1 MRRVGALVMLCVVA
15 VPGQGGAANNANSP
29 ELSQTGPGSSPQ
41 FAEATPSPAT
51 PAGPE
56 LPQIVLN
63 PPRGPVQAAARP
75 ARSLV
80 KLVKKHARPRHGAA
94 SHTPPASI
102 PPWVPPLILAPVL
115 SPVSKRQAE
124 TVPALAPAP
133 ASAATPPRRAA
144 AQPEPDTAT
153 LSGVPAV
160 IGAVLQQPLLPPEPV
175 SSQPVVPE
183 AVPGVQLQL
192 QAGADLGVAAY
203 RHDGQLILI
212 FDQRIPIEATQ
223 VQAARE
229 GGETPMVTPGLVQP
243 GVVQPGL
250 VQSGV
255 VQSGVASTVLT
266 LPWPDSQPATVE
278 RLSTGWLIAAGPGSA
293 TPRPLVPIPLDRR
306 LELRVEQPGRVVT
319 IIDPVDGRTL
329 LAGTARG
336 TTGGRAFVASTSRAP
351 GYTVLPSVLGV
362 VVEPLSDTTELRQSG
377 RGFVLSALN
386 EDLAPG
392 ELEAPP
398 GLAVTRRFD
407 FPALPSAALAR
418 RLQAGLAAA
427 AAAPPRARTQPR
439 LAAAQNLI
447 SLGFAVEAQ
456 ALLTMTAA
464 DDPLALA
471 EPDVVGLGAIAALLA
486 GRVQEAQGLD
496 LPALNLPALNGT
508 ALNGSALNGS
518 ALNGTALDG
527 SALDGSA
534 EIALWRNM
542 RAAWRDGVI
551 THDAALLPL
560 ALSYPAALQARVL
573 PVLAEAAAAAED
585 DAALAVIQAARPDL
599 PGVQLAGAMQL
610 ARSGPPGAALTLLDA
625 LAAGPDRSV
634 SVRAAVT
641 AAELRLHLRE
651 ITPVQA
657 AEIFERQS
665 LAWRGDRQEM
675 AWRLRAAAL
684 RVQAGA
690 WRAALEGLRD
700 TARLTP
706 EGEAGNADTALARDR
721 VADVFRAMIAPGAP
735 PVPPLDFV
743 ALSSEF
749 AAYLPAGETGQRL
762 SAALADTLLALD
774 LPLRAREVL
783 KPLLAGTPPGVV
795 RAGIGARMAQLSLDA
810 GTGADAE
817 AVLAASVA
825 PDLPPAL
832 AEQRVLIEARARAA
846 RNDRAGALALLT
858 TLGTAPAD
866 DLRAA
871 LLAQAGEWRAALDAL
886 TVLAAKRVPASGALP
901 SDAQDIVLRQASAA
915 VHCADAAM
923 LARLRDTALPRM
935 DERRG
940 GLLRLLTA
948 SPITGSSDIARAGQE
963 LALGRDL
970 PGRLQ
975 GLAAK

>member
-1 MRRVGALVMLCVVA
+1 MRRVGALVVLCVVA
-15 VPGQGGAANNANSP
+15 VPGQGGATNNVSSP
-29 ELSQTGPGSSPQ
+29 ELSQ
-41 FAEATPSPAT
+41 PSPAA

-56 LPQIVLN
+56 VPRIVLH
-63 PPRGPVQAAARP
+63 PPPEPARAAARP

-80 KLVKKHARPRHGAA
+80 KLVKKPARPRHSAA
-94 SHTPPASI
+94 SHTPPAPI
-102 PPWVPPLILAPVL
+102 PPSVPTLIP
-115 SPVSKRQAE
+115 SPVPSPVIQRQAG
-124 TVPALAPAP
+124 TPPASALAPASP
-133 ASAATPPRRAA
+133 ATPSRPAA

-160 IGAVLQQPLLPPEPV
+160 IGAVLQQPLPPPEPV
-175 SSQPVVPE
+175 SSQPVAPE
-183 AVPGVQLQL
+183 AAPGLQLQL

-212 FDQRIPIEATQ
+212 FDQRIPIEAAQ
-223 VQAARE
+223 LQAARE
-229 GGETPMVTPGLVQP
+229 GGETPI
-243 GVVQPGL
+243 
-250 VQSGV
+250 VQSGFL
-255 VQSGVASTVLT
+255 QSGVASTVLT

-278 RLSTGWLIAAGPGSA
+278 RLGTGWLIAAAPGSA
-293 TPRPLVPIPLDRR
+293 TPRPVVPVPLDRR

-319 IIDPVDGRTL
+319 VIDPVDGRTL

-398 GLAVTRRFD
+398 GPALTRRFD

-447 SLGFAVEAQ
+447 SLGFALEAQ
-456 ALLTMTAA
+456 ALLTITAA

-471 EPDVVGLGAIAALLA
+471 EPDVVGLGAVAALLA

-496 LPALNLPALNGT
+496 LPAL
-508 ALNGSALNGS
+508 
-518 ALNGTALDG
+518 
-527 SALDGSA
+527 DGSA

-542 RAAWRDGVI
+542 RSAWRDGVI

-560 ALSYPAALQARVL
+560 ALSYPAALQTRVL
-573 PVLAEAAAAAED
+573 PVLAEAAATAED

-641 AAELRLHLRE
+641 AAELRLHHQE

-657 AEIFERQS
+657 ADIFERQS

-675 AWRLRAAAL
+675 AWRLRAVAL

-706 EGEAGNADTALARDR
+706 EGEAGNADTTLLRDR
-721 VADVFRAMIAPGAP
+721 VADVFRAMLVPGAP

-749 AAYLPAGETGQRL
+749 AAYLPVGETGQRL
-762 SAALADTLLALD
+762 TATLADTLLALD

-783 KPLLAGTPPGVV
+783 KPLLAGTPAGVV

-846 RNDRAGALALLT
+846 RNDRAGALTLLT

-871 LLAQAGEWRAALDAL
+871 LLAQTGEWRAALDSL

-901 SDAQDIVLRQASAA
+901 NDAQDIVLRQASAA

-923 LARLRDTALPRM
+923 LAGLRDTALPRM

-948 SPITGSSDIARAGQE
+948 PPITGSSDIARAGQE

>member
-41 FAEATPSPAT
+41 FAEATPSPATPSPAT

-94 SHTPPASI
+94 SHTPPAPI
-102 PPWVPPLILAPVL
+102 PPSVPPLIL
-115 SPVSKRQAE
+115 SPVSKQQAE
-124 TVPALAPAP
+124 TVPALALAP
-133 ASAATPPRRAA
+133 ASAGTPPRRAA

-229 GGETPMVTPGLVQP
+229 GGETPMVTPG
-243 GVVQPGL
+243 VVQPGL

-306 LELRVEQPGRVVT
+306 LELRVEQPGRVVA

-456 ALLTMTAA
+456 ALLTITAA

-496 LPALNLPALNGT
+496 LPALNLPALN
-508 ALNGSALNGS
+508 
-518 ALNGTALDG
+518 G

-610 ARSGPPGAALTLLDA
+610 ARSGLPGAALTLLDA

-886 TVLAAKRVPASGALP
+886 TVLAAKRVPASGTLP